1 MVEHKDNIVGF
12 TAAYYWSSTTYFVIM
27 LDRSPSLMTIGL
39 SMQTRTSCS
48 VCVRSGLLKFETI
61 KSNIQ

>member
-27 LDRSPSLMTIGL
+27 LDRSPSLMAIGL

-48 VCVRSGLLKFETI
+48 VCVR
-61 KSNIQ
+61 